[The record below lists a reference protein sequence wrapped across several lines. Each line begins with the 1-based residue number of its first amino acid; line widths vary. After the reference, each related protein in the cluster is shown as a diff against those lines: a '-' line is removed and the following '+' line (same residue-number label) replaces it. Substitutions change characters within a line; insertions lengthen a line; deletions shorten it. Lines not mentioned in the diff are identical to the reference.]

1 MGMPKRITQSR
12 WVISRKDPSLSYFTN
27 SQLKDYWMTLDIEK
41 LEPLE
46 KALDAPVQF
55 KIAPLEVRFEWMDEG
70 PKTNWW
76 NVFQTHV
83 REIRGLDWKPVWSK
97 PEGESVEC
105 LDDAERENFP
115 LDFVQD
121 VASMIIELA
130 KGDGKT
136 IPFLPPVG
144 FLQDIGRFRLHR
156 ASREATAPM
165 VGDVDPSA

>member
-121 VASMIIELA
+121 VSLSCRRLDFCKIS
-130 KGDGKT
+130 GDSACT
-136 IPFLPPVG
+136 VRA
-144 FLQDIGRFRLHR
+144 GRRLHLWWGMWIPVP
-156 ASREATAPM
+156 EM
-165 VGDVDPSA
+165 G